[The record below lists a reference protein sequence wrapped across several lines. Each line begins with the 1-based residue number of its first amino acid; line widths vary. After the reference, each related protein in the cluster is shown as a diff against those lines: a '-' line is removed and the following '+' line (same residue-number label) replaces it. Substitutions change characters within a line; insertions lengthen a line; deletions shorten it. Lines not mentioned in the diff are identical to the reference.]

1 MCIGLGSAVIYAL
14 TEDGNFMATCTINT
28 TTSINE
34 ISTNEKNKNNIYY
47 DLEGRKIL
55 TPQKGHLYITNKRQ
69 KIVF

>member
-1 MCIGLGSAVIYAL
+1 MK
-14 TEDGNFMATCTINT
+14 
-28 TTSINE
+28 
-34 ISTNEKNKNNIYY
+34 KNKNNIYY